1 VNPVRN
7 SSGALAALSRKRSG
21 LNPALRGGT
30 PSGAEPGNI
39 LKSNPAISGT
49 EEQRGT
55 RRAVAQAQRVISNGV
70 KEKEREGSAGKSLE
84 LFIFIDGAS
93 RGNPGMAGAGV
104 YITDREGM
112 KIAEKGRFLGHKTN
126 NEAEYGALLLG
137 MQEAKRLGGESIR
150 IYTDSELIERQVK
163 GVYRVKE
170 PHLRVLHG
178 RVMEHIKEFDSF
190 EIESIP
196 REENREADLLAN
208 LAIEKRIARERER
221 AKKIK

>member
-1 VNPVRN
+1 M
-7 SSGALAALSRKRSG
+7 K
-21 LNPALRGGT
+21 
-30 PSGAEPGNI
+30 
-39 LKSNPAISGT
+39 
-49 EEQRGT
+49 
-55 RRAVAQAQRVISNGV
+55 
-70 KEKEREGSAGKSLE
+70 GSALV
-84 LFIFIDGAS
+84 LYIDGAS
-93 RGNPGMAGAGV
+93 RGNPGKAGAGV
-104 YITDREGM
+104 WIANEEGTGFG
-112 KIAEKGRFLGHKTN
+112 KLSRYLGHKTN

-178 RVMEHIKEFDSF
+178 RVMEHIKGFDSF

-208 LAIEKRIARERER
+208 LAIEKRITREKGREL
-221 AKKIK
+221 KIK

>member
-7 SSGALAALSRKRSG
+7 SSRSTQRLSTGGA

-30 PSGAEPGNI
+30 PYGAEPGNI

-49 EEQRGT
+49 EEQRSI
-55 RRAVAQAQRVISNGV
+55 ISNGV
-70 KEKEREGSAGKSLE
+70 KEKERKGPDGKGLE

-93 RGNPGMAGAGV
+93 RGNPGRAGAGV
-104 YITDREGM
+104 YITDREG
-112 KIAEKGRFLGHKTN
+112 KRIAGKGRFLGHKTN

-170 PHLRVLHG
+170 PHLRVLHR
-178 RVMEHIKEFDSF
+178 RVMENIKGFDSF
-190 EIESIP
+190 EIESIA
-196 REENREADLLAN
+196 REENQEADLLAN
-208 LAIEKRIARERER
+208 LAIEKRITREKGREL
-221 AKKIK
+221 KIK

>member
-1 VNPVRN
+1 MNPFRN
-7 SSGALAALSRKRSG
+7 SSRSTQRLSTGGA

-49 EEQRGT
+49 EEQRSI
-55 RRAVAQAQRVISNGV
+55 ISNGV
-70 KEKEREGSAGKSLE
+70 KEKERKGPDGKSLE
-84 LFIFIDGAS
+84 LLIFIDGAS
-93 RGNPGMAGAGV
+93 RGNPGRAGAGV
-104 YITDREGM
+104 YITDREG
-112 KIAEKGRFLGHKTN
+112 KRIAEKGRFLGHKTN

-178 RVMEHIKEFDSF
+178 RVMEHIKGFDSF

-208 LAIEKRIARERER
+208 LAIEKRIAREREL
-221 AKKIK
+221 KK